1 MLACIQGHTSPV
13 TTAMYKDFGDPDH
26 HPPHTAALTL
36 TQLQSIQCNVN
47 EVEWYFATCED
58 FRLSGISHPFWHDWL
73 YADPSQFLTPEA
85 LHYWHCQ
92 FWDHDM
98 QWCKHA
104 LGAAELDFQF
114 SVLPPIA
121 GFCHLNQG
129 MTKLKQVGG
138 HTQRD
143 VQRYIIVVIAGFPQV
158 DTFHDHK
165 HAIIDAGLCHGQT
178 SGAAL
183 DHWEIPKLEFMQSV
197 TPSIHQAGTVIQW
210 SANTTEHAHIEV
222 VKDPVTTMNN
232 QNYDSQIC
240 CTLDHDKKC
249 HLFNTAVSLSE

>member
-1 MLACIQGHTSPV
+1 
-13 TTAMYKDFGDPDH
+13 MYKDFGDPDC

-85 LHYWHCQ
+85 LHYWHRQ

-104 LGAAELDFQF
+104 LGAVELDFRF

-121 GFCHLNQG
+121 GFCHFNQG
-129 MTKLKQVGG
+129 MMKLKQVV
-138 HTQRD
+138 D
-143 VQRYIIVVIAGFPQV
+143 VVIAIQALMEFRYLAQAPAITSQMH
-158 DTFHDHK
+158 DCISAALKTFHDHK

-210 SANTTEHAHIEV
+210 SANTTEHAHIKV
-222 VKDPVTTMNN
+222 VKDPVTTTNN